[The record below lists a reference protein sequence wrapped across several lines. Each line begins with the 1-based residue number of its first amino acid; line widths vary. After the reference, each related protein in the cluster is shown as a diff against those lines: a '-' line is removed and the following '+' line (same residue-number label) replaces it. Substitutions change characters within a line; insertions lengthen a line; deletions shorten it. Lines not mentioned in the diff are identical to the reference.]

1 MAWTIT
7 WAGDTHERFEEL
19 YREGWEEIVR
29 EHSPH
34 ETVPANIGEFGVR
47 DVEKKIRLHPFPAAG
62 LPQYCEDKILS
73 CLGIEV
79 RYHIDSE
86 KGEAEIR
93 SVTALQRW
101 MGKLPKG
108 GDEHS
113 PPVRWPGPW
122 PRINCVP

>member
-7 WAGDTHERFEEL
+7 WLGDTRERFREL

-34 ETVPANIGEFGVR
+34 ETVPANIGDRGVKE
-47 DVEKKIRLHPFPAAG
+47 VEEKIRLHPMPAAG
-62 LPQYCEDKILS
+62 LRQYCEDKILS
-73 CLGIEV
+73 SVGIEV

-93 SVTALQRW
+93 SVGPRPQRFTSNVV
-101 MGKLPKG
+101 KRR
-108 GDEHS
+108 DEHG
-113 PPVRWPGPW
+113 PAVHWPGSW
-122 PRINCVP
+122 PQTK